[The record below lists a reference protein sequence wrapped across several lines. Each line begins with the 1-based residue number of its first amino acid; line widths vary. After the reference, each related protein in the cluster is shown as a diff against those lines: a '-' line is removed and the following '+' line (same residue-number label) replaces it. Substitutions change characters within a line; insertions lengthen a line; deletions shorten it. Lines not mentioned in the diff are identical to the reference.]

1 VSVKKLGRQLK
12 RELVANPKK
21 AGLMSLLVLVA
32 AYFWLPLVWD
42 WIPKGEPDAVATV
55 ATPQSP
61 IAAMAP
67 PPVASNPQQTEQ
79 QQEEDWKPSHT
90 WQELINWMDN
100 DPLTLPASLL
110 PQQRDPFSAPRG
122 EVAKTT
128 EEEGKEAEIAGHG
141 VTPKSLG
148 MVLSS
153 TIVGPKWQAAQIDGK
168 TYEQGQNIT
177 MEKDGKEISFK
188 VTRIYPRSVVLERRK
203 RQFELTISPATES
216 GIIEMYSG
224 SN

>member
-1 VSVKKLGRQLK
+1 VNAKKLGRQLK
-12 RELVANPKK
+12 RELVANPKR
-21 AGLMSLLVLVA
+21 AGLLGLLVLVA
-32 AYFWLPLVWD
+32 AYFWLPLVWG
-42 WIPKGEPDAVATV
+42 WIPKDEPDTV
-55 ATPQSP
+55 ATATAPPNS

-67 PPVASNPQQTEQ
+67 PPLVGDGGQTEQ
-79 QQEEDWKPSHT
+79 QQEGEWKPTYT
-90 WQELINWMDN
+90 WKELTNWMDN

-110 PQQRDPFSAPRG
+110 PQQRDPFSAPRA

-128 EEEGKEAEIAGHG
+128 EEEDKEARIADHS

-153 TIVGPKWQAAQIDGK
+153 TIVGPKWRVAQIDGK

-177 MEKDGKEISFK
+177 MTKDGREISFK
-188 VTRIYPRSVVLERRK
+188 VTRVYPRSVMLERRK
-203 RQFELTISPATES
+203 QQFELTISPATES

-224 SN
+224 NN